1 MTFVSEEW
9 QKSAVENGETEDFD
23 YDVIRRGYKVLLRIG
38 HVANM
43 ILVAIGNQF
52 YGNQF
57 YGNVIKIIYSIYCK
71 VNNTVISKN
80 YVHTG

>member
-9 QKSAVENGETEDFD
+9 QNSAVENGETEDFD

-52 YGNQF
+52 YGN
-57 YGNVIKIIYSIYCK
+57 VIKIIYSIYCN